1 MRLWRLCCSVGL
13 LCGVNVRESV
23 EKLPPQTA
31 VAAPKE
37 FFSIR
42 TLVLSVFMAEYTD

>member
-1 MRLWRLCCSVGL
+1 MELCCSVGL

-31 VAAPKE
+31 VAAPKG
-37 FFSIR
+37 
-42 TLVLSVFMAEYTD
+42 VLLYTYVGAQCLHG